1 MSDLTLTA
9 PEPVVAVP
17 IDKASGLVPVDSGV
31 RSQLQTKVDGFIG
44 ELVALD
50 AGSPD
55 FGMKV
60 TQITNIGQKEINA
73 LSGQSNRFLD
83 RPTKAMDGNGSVGKS
98 LIELRHVVEDLDPA
112 RKGDLLKPRKFL
124 GIFPMGNKLKKY
136 FDRYASSQSHI
147 NGILTS
153 LSRGKDELL
162 QDNIA
167 IDGERQKMWEM
178 MGKLEQMIIITK
190 TLDQKLEEKAADL
203 RATDPA
209 KSKAFQETAL
219 FYVRQRSTDLL
230 TQMAVTVQGYLA
242 LDLVKKNNVELIKG
256 VDRASTTTIT
266 ALRTAV
272 TVAQALASQRL
283 VLEQITALNTT
294 TSNIIDSTSTM
305 LRQNTAAIH
314 KQAASATIQVETL
327 QRAFANIYATM
338 DEMDEFKIKALT
350 NMKVTV
356 DALSIE
362 NDKAKAYI
370 ARSQSDNRSQNSVML
385 ESFA

>member
-209 KSKAFQETAL
+209 
-219 FYVRQRSTDLL
+219 
-230 TQMAVTVQGYLA
+230 
-242 LDLVKKNNVELIKG
+242 
-256 VDRASTTTIT
+256 
-266 ALRTAV
+266 
-272 TVAQALASQRL
+272 
-283 VLEQITALNTT
+283 
-294 TSNIIDSTSTM
+294 
-305 LRQNTAAIH
+305 
-314 KQAASATIQVETL
+314 
-327 QRAFANIYATM
+327 
-338 DEMDEFKIKALT
+338 
-350 NMKVTV
+350 
-356 DALSIE
+356 
-362 NDKAKAYI
+362 
-370 ARSQSDNRSQNSVML
+370 
-385 ESFA
+385 